1 MAPPRRPTGG
11 RAAKAGRFRLEVAG
25 PVHVMQ
31 RPLPKLE
38 IGFSWAKT
46 ERTEWAVAK
55 LVELGVELLTP
66 IVADRTVVRPD
77 RAAAVRREGRLR
89 RIAREAAMQSRRLFL
104 PEIGASQTL
113 DEALG
118 RSAASEIALAEPG
131 GGPISLAT
139 PVVLVGPEGGWSERE
154 LALVGNKVSLGDG
167 ILRIETAAVVAGAL
181 LTAMRSRTLLSP
193 SPGVPTGGRGPKMKN
208 SSRMPPSRATLM
220 VWVLGRCSPTGARRS
235 GTALAGPFRV
245 DGVRAQQRVDADRR
259 VTGNPKPDRRS
270 RPRVRSRRGARLRT
284 VRRQKGLSL
293 QAVEKASRLEFKASV
308 LGAYERGER
317 TISVPRLQ
325 RLARAVPSARGS
337 VAPARCGGATQR
349 RSWRGFPQ

>member
-1 MAPPRRPTGG
+1 MATCVPDAELRAVAALVFVEDLDSVDLCEDDAHHLGEVLRLKPGEAVAAADGTGAWRTCAFTSLMAPPRRPTGG

-55 LVELGVELLTP
+55 LVELGLDLLTP
-66 IVADRTVVRPD
+66 LVADRTVVRPD

-181 LTAMRSRTLLSP
+181 LTAMRSRTLVPP
-193 SPGVPTGGRGPKMKN
+193 SPGVPTGGRGPEDEAFLQDAAIASN
-208 SSRMPPSRATLM
+208 TYG
-220 VWVLGRCSPTGARRS
+220 V
-235 GTALAGPFRV
+235 GP
-245 DGVRAQQRVDADRR
+245 G
-259 VTGNPKPDRRS
+259 
-270 RPRVRSRRGARLRT
+270 
-284 VRRQKGLSL
+284 
-293 QAVEKASRLEFKASV
+293 SV
-308 LGAYERGER
+308 LTDRG
-317 TISVPRLQ
+317 
-325 RLARAVPSARGS
+325 
-337 VAPARCGGATQR
+337 PAFWHSLSGPIPG
-349 RSWRGFPQ
+349 